1 MFFIKVL
8 HSELFQLDFSS
19 QDRNL
24 GELFCLAA
32 NEFAGLNGIVD
43 IYSENISA
51 LNSMFQIQS
60 CE

>member
-1 MFFIKVL
+1 M
-8 HSELFQLDFSS
+8 FQLDFSS